1 MFVSSN
7 TIINNRRQRK
17 PYIYSNY
24 VTQCYYI
31 VIFTFVRWA
40 LYKTNCG
47 SFCMNRTTFRDPW
60 PGGVLVKNM
69 YYCASSIYALWI
81 CRVTNRVHIAWTQ
94 TGRHSIL
101 KYHFIVYSYVYDSE
115 RLHTEPSPQYLKV
128 CKSRYFMLNS
138 VPMKGNVLEFIN
150 HQTKG
155 LFLFFFVIDI

>member
-60 PGGVLVKNM
+60 PGGVLVKTCIIALRRSTLHGFAASPIAFISHERKQVVIQFLSIILSFTVTCM
-69 YYCASSIYALWI
+69 IRKDFIQSLHHKIWKCANL
-81 CRVTNRVHIAWTQ
+81 VT
-94 TGRHSIL
+94 L
-101 KYHFIVYSYVYDSE
+101 
-115 RLHTEPSPQYLKV
+115 
-128 CKSRYFMLNS
+128 C
-138 VPMKGNVLEFIN
+138 
-150 HQTKG
+150 
-155 LFLFFFVIDI
+155 